1 MSVRS
6 RLLAAIMIGALAATP
21 APLFAQTTPQ
31 PSTTTPAPAPPPT
44 GKPAAPTPA
53 PAGKSA
59 TPAPAPAGKSADKPA
74 ELIDINTATKE
85 QLMTLKGIG
94 DARSEAIIKGRPY
107 RGKNDLVTKKIVPQ
121 AVYNDIKD
129 SIIAHQAA
137 APAAKPTTPTTA
149 PAPATKK

>member
-21 APLFAQTTPQ
+21 APLFAQTPK
-31 PSTTTPAPAPPPT
+31 PSTTTPAPA
-44 GKPAAPTPA
+44 
-53 PAGKSA
+53 
-59 TPAPAPAGKSADKPA
+59 PAPAPAGKSADKPA
-74 ELIDINTATKE
+74 ELIDINTATKD

-107 RGKNDLVTKKIVPQ
+107 RAKNDLVTKKIVPQ
-121 AVYNDIKD
+121 SVYNDIKD

-137 APAAKPTTPTTA
+137 APAAKPTTPATT

>member
-21 APLFAQTTPQ
+21 APLFAQTPK
-31 PSTTTPAPAPPPT
+31 PSTTTPAPS
-44 GKPAAPTPA
+44 PA
-53 PAGKSA
+53 PAGK
-59 TPAPAPAGKSADKPA
+59 PAADKPAADKPA
-74 ELIDINTATKE
+74 ELIDINTATKD

-107 RGKNDLVTKKIVPQ
+107 RAKNDLVTKKIITQ

-129 SIIAHQAA
+129 SIVAHQAS
-137 APAAKPTTPTTA
+137 APAAKPSTTTTTPA
-149 PAPATKK
+149 PKK